1 MIMPIYLYGDP
12 IFKKPAQK
20 LKSIDDKFIE
30 TLKDM
35 FETME
40 VADGIGLAATQ
51 VGIPYSFAVID
62 VSVYD
67 EYKDFKRMVIINPE
81 IIHSE
86 GEDIM
91 EEGCLSI
98 PGIRA
103 EIIRPAKVVL
113 RYQDIDLKFNE
124 IECEG
129 LLARVVQHEVDHLYG
144 KFFIDYLSPVRLKT
158 LKPRLTRIKKGEVR
172 AHYPVVIPGTK
183 QVIAPKSSVE
193 DSKDKNL
200 I

>member
-1 MIMPIYLYGDP
+1 MEVKMILPIYLYGDP
-12 IFKKPAQK
+12 IFKKPAK
-20 LKSIDDKFIE
+20 KVEKIDDKFIE

-40 VADGIGLAATQ
+40 VADGIGLASTQ

-62 VSVYD
+62 LSVYE
-67 EYKDFKRMVIINPE
+67 EYKDFKKMVIINPE
-81 IIHSE
+81 IIYSS
-86 GEDIM
+86 GEEVM

-103 EIIRPAKVVL
+103 EIIRPDKIVL
-113 RYQDIDLKFNE
+113 RYQDIDFKVNE

-144 KFFIDYLSPVRLKT
+144 KFFIDYLSPVRLKI
-158 LKPRLTRIKKGEVR
+158 LKPRLAKIKKGEVKT
-172 AHYPVVIPGTK
+172 HYPIVEPGTK
-183 QVIAPKSSVE
+183 RIINPEPES
-193 DSKDKNL
+193 DKDV
-200 I
+200 

>member
-1 MIMPIYLYGDP
+1 MILPIYLYGDP
-12 IFKKPAQK
+12 IFKKPAK
-20 LKSIDDKFIE
+20 RVEKIDDKFIE

-40 VADGIGLAATQ
+40 IADGIGLASTQ

-62 VSVYD
+62 LSVYE
-67 EYKDFKRMVIINPE
+67 EYKDFKKMVIINPE
-81 IIHSE
+81 IIHSS
-86 GEDIM
+86 GEEIM

-103 EIIRPAKVVL
+103 EIIRPDKIVL
-113 RYQDIDLKFNE
+113 RYQDIDFKINE
-124 IECEG
+124 IECDG

-158 LKPRLTRIKKGEVR
+158 LKPSLLKIKRGEVK
-172 AHYPVVIPGTK
+172 AHYPVVVPGTRK
-183 QVIAPKSSVE
+183 VINPEHQSE
-193 DSKDKNL
+193 KD

>member
-20 LKSIDDKFIE
+20 LKSIDDNFIE
-30 TLKDM
+30 TLKNM

-62 VSVYD
+62 VSVYE

-81 IIHSE
+81 IIYSE

-113 RYQDIDLKFNE
+113 RYQDIDFKMNE

-144 KFFIDYLSPVRLKT
+144 KFFIDYLSPVRFKS
-158 LKPRLTRIKKGEVR
+158 LKPRLTKIKKGEVR
-172 AHYPVVIPGTK
+172 THYPIVIPGTK
-183 QVIAPKSSVE
+183 KVIMPRTSVE
-193 DSKDKNL
+193 DSKSENAS
-200 I
+200 

>member
-1 MIMPIYLYGDP
+1 MILPIYLYGDP

-20 LKSIDDKFIE
+20 VKHIDDKFIE

-62 VSVYD
+62 VSVYE

-81 IIHSE
+81 IIYAS
-86 GEDIM
+86 GEDVM

-98 PGIRA
+98 PGLRA
-103 EIIRPAKVVL
+103 EIIRPAKIVL
-113 RYQDIDLKFNE
+113 KYQDIDLTTNE
-124 IECEG
+124 MECEG
-129 LLARVVQHEVDHLYG
+129 LLARVVQHEVDHLNG
-144 KFFIDYLSPVRLKT
+144 KFFIDYLSPIRLKT
-158 LKPRLTRIKKGEVR
+158 LKPKLSKIKKGEVK
-172 AHYPVVIPGTK
+172 AHYPIVIPGTRK
-183 QVIAPKSSVE
+183 VIAPDVKS
-193 DSKDKNL
+193 K
-200 I
+200 

>member
-1 MIMPIYLYGDP
+1 MILPIYLYGDP

-20 LKSIDDKFIE
+20 VKQIDDRFIE

-62 VSVYD
+62 VSVYE

-81 IIHSE
+81 IVYSG

-183 QVIAPKSSVE
+183 KVIAPKSSVE

>member
-1 MIMPIYLYGDP
+1 MILPIYLYGDP

-20 LKSIDDKFIE
+20 VKHIDDKFIE

-62 VSVYD
+62 VSVYE

-81 IIHSE
+81 IIYAS
-86 GEDIM
+86 GEDVM

-98 PGIRA
+98 PGLRA
-103 EIIRPAKVVL
+103 EIIRPAKIVL
-113 RYQDIDLKFNE
+113 KYQDIDLTTNE
-124 IECEG
+124 MECEG
-129 LLARVVQHEVDHLYG
+129 LLARVVQHEVDHLNG
-144 KFFIDYLSPVRLKT
+144 KFFIDYLSPIRLKT
-158 LKPRLTRIKKGEVR
+158 LKPKLSKIKKGEVK
-172 AHYPVVIPGTK
+172 AHYPIVIPGTRK
-183 QVIAPKSSVE
+183 VIAPDVKSE
-193 DSKDKNL
+193 
-200 I
+200 

>member
-1 MIMPIYLYGDP
+1 MEVKMILPIYLYGDP
-12 IFKKPAQK
+12 IFKKPAK
-20 LKSIDDKFIE
+20 KVEKIDDKFIE

-40 VADGIGLAATQ
+40 VADGIGLASTQ

-62 VSVYD
+62 VSVYE

-81 IIHSE
+81 IIYSS
-86 GEDIM
+86 GEEIM

-103 EIIRPAKVVL
+103 EIIRPDKIVL
-113 RYQDIDLKFNE
+113 RYQDIDFKVNE

-158 LKPRLTRIKKGEVR
+158 LKPRLAKIKKGEVKT
-172 AHYPVVIPGTK
+172 HYPIVVPGTK
-183 QVIAPKSSVE
+183 RIINPEPES
-193 DSKDKNL
+193 DKDL
-200 I
+200 

>member
-1 MIMPIYLYGDP
+1 MILPIYLYGDP
-12 IFKKPAQK
+12 IFKKPAKK
-20 LKSIDDKFIE
+20 LKNVDDNFIE

-62 VSVYD
+62 VSVYE

-81 IIHSE
+81 IIYSS
-86 GEDIM
+86 GEEVM
-91 EEGCLSI
+91 QEGCLSI

-113 RYQDIDLKFNE
+113 RYQDIDFKTNE

-144 KFFIDYLSPVRLKT
+144 KFFIDYLSPVNLKV
-158 LKPRLTRIKKGEVR
+158 LKPKLIKIRRGEVKT
-172 AHYPVVIPGTK
+172 HYPVVIPGTK
-183 QVIAPKSSVE
+183 KVISPDEMQIKKST
-193 DSKDKNL
+193 
-200 I
+200 

>member
-1 MIMPIYLYGDP
+1 MILPIYLYGDP
-12 IFKKPAQK
+12 IFKKPAK
-20 LKSIDDKFIE
+20 KVEKIDDKFIE

-40 VADGIGLAATQ
+40 VADGIGLASTQ

-62 VSVYD
+62 LSVYE

-81 IIHSE
+81 IIYSS
-86 GEDIM
+86 GEEIM

-103 EIIRPAKVVL
+103 EIIRPNKVVL
-113 RYQDIDLKFNE
+113 RYQDIDFKINE
-124 IECEG
+124 IECDG

-158 LKPRLTRIKKGEVR
+158 LKPRLVKIKKGEVK
-172 AHYPVVIPGTK
+172 AHYPVVVPGTRK
-183 QVIAPKSSVE
+183 VINPEPESA
-193 DSKDKNL
+193 KD

>member
-1 MIMPIYLYGDP
+1 MILPIYLYGDP

-20 LKSIDDKFIE
+20 VKWVDEKFID

-35 FETME
+35 FETMT

-51 VGIPYSFAVID
+51 VGIPFSFAVID
-62 VSVYD
+62 VSVYE

-81 IIHSE
+81 IVHSD
-86 GEDIM
+86 GEDVM

-113 RYQDIDLKFNE
+113 RYQDIDMKVNE

-158 LKPRLTRIKKGEVR
+158 LKPKLTKIRRGNVK
-172 AHYPVVIPGTK
+172 AHYPVVVPGTK
-183 QVIAPKSSVE
+183 KVIFPEVEATSRRQSS
-193 DSKDKNL
+193 D
-200 I
+200 